1 MRRVK
6 SYLPRRN
13 KLFRPQAKKLE
24 LNERMDRLEGLTNQL
39 SQTKGENALYESYLT
54 SIKTLQV
61 EEAEL
66 STKCK
71 RQNLD

>member
-6 SYLPRRN
+6 LIAEAD

-39 SQTKGENALYESYLT
+39 SQTKGENALYESYLS
-54 SIKTLQV
+54 SIKELQV

-66 STKCK
+66 SDKIT
-71 RQNLD
+71 RDRI